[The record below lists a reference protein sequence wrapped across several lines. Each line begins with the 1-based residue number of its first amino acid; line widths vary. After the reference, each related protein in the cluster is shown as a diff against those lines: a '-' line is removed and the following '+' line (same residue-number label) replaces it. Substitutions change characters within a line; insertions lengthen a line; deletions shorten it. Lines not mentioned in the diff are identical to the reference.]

1 VSIWDKPNPDAMSG
15 EPAQAS
21 AGRRVGF
28 LENVERGFESA
39 SFYRA
44 QFGAE
49 NALREEEY
57 ENVQRIR
64 NTGEDAPHTID
75 PEAADRF
82 GTYGWLSYI
91 ETHDPY
97 TDYLKRNNAG
107 AYNTGD
113 RMRDDKLRDL
123 QAKYPDAGIKTY
135 DEIYR
140 GLRERAN
147 LLRRRESRSASFA
160 GNVGW
165 FLGEMG
171 GSVDPRTNPFNFAT
185 LPVGGF
191 GKTGLTRILSQAG
204 GQSAIEAIDQVT
216 GVRENQRLLGGDP
229 SVAESVMQIAATGV
243 GAGALQGV
251 GEGLGWLGR
260 RWFRNV
266 PGDPAPPP
274 PPIPERT
281 ERAST
286 LALPYIITP
295 QGPPK
300 QLTYQPRNARGD
312 DIITPPPPKQ
322 LTYQPRPFDISA
334 EADAALSKAVQ
345 EVAGTSRLG
354 KQGAIADATHVRT
367 ALNDFAG
374 PMPWEI
380 PPPSYT
386 RMGKESP
393 RKLPD
398 AMRETPG
405 ETVDQIA
412 RRLDPDT
419 FRVYDKYA
427 AQKNELRA
435 VLETRRGLRAD
446 TRDAQAKPLFDEID
460 ALKAR
465 AGNVSKRNQKKYAE
479 RIAALEKQAEG
490 IRNGKIEPD
499 TEEVSIRQRLQE
511 VDVRMRDL
519 AMPVSRAYARAQKK
533 WQVYDAQAKQLDEM
547 IADGK
552 TELPPVVD
560 FDKAEVAF
568 AQPRTLG
575 DRVPELSSPS
585 AKPIPKGTD
594 AVDEVKRINGE
605 TAKMQDAQLEQFQ
618 QVYKVY
624 DATLDAKPIR
634 EGEVKPAPK
643 AKAKGA
649 EAEPPPD
656 EITVQGYDTP
666 LHLDD
671 DHVMWTYEDGRTAE
685 LSVRE
690 LFQELNENREVL
702 KAITACSV
710 VKTSGSV

>member
-1 VSIWDKPNPDAMSG
+1 MSLWDQPNPDAMSG
-15 EPAQAS
+15 DPAQAS

-39 SFYRA
+39 SFYRS
-44 QFGAE
+44 QFGIE

-57 ENVQRIR
+57 ENIQRIR
-64 NTGEDAPHTID
+64 NTGEDVPDTID

-97 TDYLKRNNAG
+97 TDYLQRNKAG

-140 GLRERAN
+140 GLRERADT
-147 LLRRRESRSASFA
+147 LRMREARATSFT

-191 GKTGLTRILSQAG
+191 GKTALTRVLSQAG

-229 SVAESVMQIAATGV
+229 SIAESLAQIAATGV
-243 GAGALQGV
+243 GAGVLQGA

-281 ERAST
+281 HRPEL
-286 LALPYIITP
+286 LALPHIITP

-300 QLTYQPRNARGD
+300 RLTYQPRNARGD
-312 DIITPPPPKQ
+312 DIIMPPPPKQ

-334 EADAALSKAVQ
+334 EADAALSRAVK
-345 EVAGTSRLG
+345 EVAGTSRFG
-354 KQGAIADATHVRT
+354 KQGAIADMTHVRT

-380 PPPSYT
+380 PPPTYT
-386 RMGKESP
+386 RMGKETP

-398 AMRETPG
+398 IMKEAPG

-412 RRLDPDT
+412 RRVDPDT
-419 FRVYDKYA
+419 MRVYDKYVE
-427 AQKNELRA
+427 QKNAIRAAIDTGRMAEVVRLGEQLKPLIAEADTLRA
-435 VLETRRGLRAD
+435 RSA
-446 TRDAQAKPLFDEID
+446 AA
-460 ALKAR
+460 
-465 AGNVSKRNQKKYAE
+465 SKRNRKKYEGRIRELEAQ
-479 RIAALEKQAEG
+479 IAAARAAPQA
-490 IRNGKIEPD
+490 D
-499 TEEVSIRQRLQE
+499 TPQVAALRQQLL
-511 VDVRMRDL
+511 DTDIRMRDI
-519 AMPVSRAYARAQKK
+519 APAVNRAYARAQKK
-533 WQVYDAQAKQLDEM
+533 WEVYDAQAKQLDAM
-547 IADGK
+547 IAEGRA
-552 TELPPVVD
+552 ELPPVVN
-560 FDKAEVAF
+560 FDEAEA
-568 AQPRTLG
+568 ALNAPRTLG
-575 DRVPELSSPS
+575 DRVPELSSPM
-585 AKPIPKGTD
+585 AKPIPEGVD
-594 AVDEVKRINGE
+594 AVDEVKRINAE
-605 TAKMQDAQLEQFQ
+605 KVKMEDAQLEQFQ
-618 QVYKVY
+618 QAYKVY

-634 EGEVKPAPK
+634 EGEKKPAPE
-643 AKAKGA
+643 KG
-649 EAEPPPD
+649 EAVEPPPPD
-656 EITVQGYDTP
+656 EITVQGFDTP

-671 DHVMWTYEDGRTAE
+671 DRVQWVREDGTVAD

-702 KAITACSV
+702 KAITSCSV
-710 VKTSGSV
+710 AKTSGSV

>member
-1 VSIWDKPNPDAMSG
+1 VSIWDNPNPDAMSG
-15 EPAQAS
+15 EPSQAT

-39 SFYRA
+39 SFYRS
-44 QFGAE
+44 QFGVE
-49 NALREEEY
+49 NALREQEY

-64 NTGEDAPHTID
+64 NTGEDAPSTID

-97 TDYLKRNNAG
+97 TDYLQRNKAG

-140 GLRERAN
+140 DLRDRAE
-147 LLRRRESRSASFA
+147 LLRRQETRPAGFS

-165 FLGEMG
+165 FLGEAG

-191 GKTGLTRILSQAG
+191 GKTALTRILSQAG
-204 GQSAIEAIDQVT
+204 GQAGIEAIDQIT

-229 SVAESVMQIAATGV
+229 SVAESVMQVATTGL

-251 GEGLGWLGR
+251 GEGLGFLGR

-266 PGDPAPPP
+266 PGDPSPPP

-281 ERAST
+281 ERPSL
-286 LALPYIITP
+286 LALPHIIAPAPTRLLEYKP
-295 QGPPK
+295 MRAHGE
-300 QLTYQPRNARGD
+300 

-334 EADAALSKAVQ
+334 EADAALSKAVK
-345 EVAGTSRLG
+345 EVAGTSRFG
-354 KQGAIADATHVRT
+354 KQGAIADMTHVRT

-380 PPPSYT
+380 PPPTYT

-398 AMRETPG
+398 IMREAPG
-405 ETVDQIA
+405 ETVDQVA

-419 FRVYDKYA
+419 MRVYDKHA
-427 AQKNELRA
+427 ARKAELRA
-435 VLETRRGLRAD
+435 EIEARKGMRAEM
-446 TRDAQAKPLFDEID
+446 RAQEAKPLLDEV
-460 ALKAR
+460 ATLKERMAK
-465 AGNVSKRNQKKYAE
+465 VSKRNQKKYAE
-479 RIAALEKQAEG
+479 RIAVLEQQAEG
-490 IRNGKIEPD
+490 IRNGNIKAD
-499 TEEVSIRQRLQE
+499 VEETSLRLRLQK
-511 VDVRMRDL
+511 VDESMRDL
-519 AMPVSRAYARAQKK
+519 APAVSRAYARAQKK
-533 WQVYDAQAKQLDEM
+533 WEVYDAQAKQIDAM
-547 IADGK
+547 IAEGR
-552 TELPPVVD
+552 TEMPPVAD
-560 FDKAEVAF
+560 FDKAEA
-568 AQPRTLG
+568 AINAPRTLG
-575 DRVPELSSPS
+575 DRVPELSSPT
-585 AKPIPKGTD
+585 AKPIPKGVD
-594 AVDEVKRINGE
+594 AVDEVSRIQGE

-634 EGEVKPAPK
+634 EGEAKPAPK

-656 EITVQGYDTP
+656 ELTIQGYETP

-671 DHVMWTYEDGRTAE
+671 DHVMWTYEDGRVAE

-702 KAITACSV
+702 KAITSCSA
-710 VKTSGSV
+710 VKTSASV